1 MRAELAVFLALAAA
15 PAFAQE
21 RVPPFSATRPHI
33 PSPAA
38 PADLPSSLAAPVPA
52 TSEPLPGL
60 RDAAEPRTFAA
71 PPAPGAPI
79 VATPSPPVAL
89 GAEAFVLKAEAE
101 LARMAE
107 IANRVAWTR
116 ATYITADTM
125 WLDAKASAEQS
136 TLAVVLAKEAAR
148 YDRVDVDPVTRRKLD
163 LLKRALLL
171 PAPDRAGAA
180 AEIAQLAVRIDAL
193 YSTGKVSYGGK
204 ELTLDD
210 IEERMRV
217 SRDPAELTA
226 LWEGWHAV
234 ARPMA
239 ADYARLVGL
248 ANEGARQLGYGDT
261 GVLWRSWYDMPP
273 DDFARVVDRL
283 WHQVEP
289 LYRALH
295 CYARARLNDTYG
307 ALQPRT
313 GPIRGDLLG
322 NMWGQ
327 DWAGIYDLLAPRD
340 ASLGYD
346 LTQALLAQ
354 GYDALRLV
362 RTAENFYTSI
372 GFPELPAT
380 FWERSMFV
388 RPRDREVECHASAW
402 DIDDR
407 DDLRIKMC
415 FRVNADDFYTIH
427 HELGHNMYQRAYK
440 EQPTLFREGAN
451 DGFHEAVGDF
461 AALNA
466 VTPEYLRR
474 LGLIDKVPGP
484 EADIPYL
491 LRMALEKIAFLPFG
505 LMVDKWRWQVFGG
518 QTPPARYNEDWW
530 ALKLKYQGVVPPGP
544 RPADAFDPGAK
555 AHVASNTPYMRYFLA
570 AIYQFQFYRA
580 ACREA
585 GWDGPLNRCS
595 IYGNK
600 QVGER
605 FNAMLA
611 IGASRPWPE
620 ALAAFTGERDL
631 DASAIVDYFAPLARW
646 LAEQN
651 KNETC
656 GW

>member
-1 MRAELAVFLALAAA
+1 MMRARALALLLAVGAL
-15 PAFAQE
+15 PALAQE
-21 RVPPFSATRPHI
+21 RVPPPSATRPHLAV
-33 PSPAA
+33 PPPAA
-38 PADLPSSLAAPVPA
+38 PPSV
-52 TSEPLPGL
+52 
-60 RDAAEPRTFAA
+60 
-71 PPAPGAPI
+71 APGAPVTSGPVPGFEASPERRTLAAPPSAASPL
-79 VATPSPPVAL
+79 VAAPGAVAL
-89 GAEAFVLKAEAE
+89 DAETFVAKAEAE

-107 IANRVAWTR
+107 LANRVSWTR

-125 WLDAKASAEQS
+125 WLDAKITAEQS
-136 TLAVVLAKEAAR
+136 TVAVAFAKEAAR
-148 YDRVDVDPVTRRKLD
+148 YDRVDVDPVTRRKLE
-163 LLKRALLL
+163 LLKHALVL
-171 PAPDRAGAA
+171 PSPDRAGAA
-180 AEIAQLAVRIDAL
+180 AELAELGVKIDAL

-210 IEERMRV
+210 VEERLRV
-217 SRDPAELTA
+217 SRDPAELRA

-239 ADYARLVGL
+239 ADYTRLVGL
-248 ANEGARQLGYGDT
+248 ANEGARQLGHGDA

-283 WHQVEP
+283 WRQVAP

-295 CYARARLNDTYG
+295 CYARARLNDKYG

-313 GPIRGDLLG
+313 GPLRADLLG

-354 GYDALRLV
+354 KYDALRLV
-362 RTAENFYTSI
+362 RTAEKFYTSI
-372 GFPELPAT
+372 GFAELPAT

-402 DIDDR
+402 NIDDR

-440 EQPTLFREGAN
+440 AQPALFRDGAN

-466 VTPEYLRR
+466 VTPEYLRQ
-474 LGLIDKVPGP
+474 LGLIERAPGP

-491 LRMALEKIAFLPFG
+491 LRMAVGKIAFVPFG
-505 LMVDKWRWQVFGG
+505 LLVDKWRWQVFSGA
-518 QTPPARYNEDWW
+518 TPPARYNEDWW
-530 ALKLKYQGVVPPGP
+530 ALKREYQGIVPPGP

-555 AHVASNTPYMRYFLA
+555 SHVASNTPYMRYFLA
-570 AIYQFQFYRA
+570 SIYQFQFYRA
-580 ACREA
+580 ACRQA

-605 FNAMLA
+605 LQAMLA
-611 IGASRPWPE
+611 MGASRPWPE
-620 ALAAFTGERDL
+620 ALAAFTGEREL

-646 LAEQN
+646 LGEQN
-651 KNETC
+651 KDETC